1 MASKKALGRVRY
13 YENLLVGI
21 KSKRVSVAFC
31 VGAQLGRRAGH
42 HLLNRACGPGL
53 VRSGHQREGLTQGG
67 LSIHRSLNTDSIGRA
82 WLYGRSGDTGQLTI
96 NVDIIISHATRGKTP
111 FESLAD
117 LAPA

>member
-67 LSIHRSLNTDSIGRA
+67 LFIGASTRIA
-82 WLYGRSGDTGQLTI
+82 SGALGFTAEAEI
-96 NVDIIISHATRGKTP
+96 PVS
-111 FESLAD
+111 
-117 LAPA
+117 